1 MAKTTVLLVCVAC
14 FLAHGTVSEN
24 CTEERTDAFQVIH
37 NLPHTAAAYSS
48 VPDPSL
54 LCMTADLIYFNE
66 AEGIL
71 GYSIHLKGLNGTTKK
86 DITYDYRATNDSSV
100 LLLAVNNDTSNL
112 IPSISLYSDFQTCSV
127 FKYIESP
134 ERKHVIFCAITLR
147 TALFGCVLYVNRD
160 AVDNIPPIC
169 IEKLEC
175 ACGAAIPL
183 YEKSLCNITDV
194 SA

>member
-14 FLAHGTVSEN
+14 FLAPGTVSEN
-24 CTEERTDAFQVIH
+24 CTEERTDAFQVIY

-71 GYSIHLKGLNGTTKK
+71 GYLIHLKGLIGTTKK
-86 DITYDYRATNDSSV
+86 DITYDYRATTDSSV

-134 ERKHVIFCAITLR
+134 ER
-147 TALFGCVLYVNRD
+147 CVLYVDRD

-175 ACGAAIPL
+175 ACGSAIPL